1 MARYYFPEM
10 IGGMLGQFESDI
22 IEQLSGADSVEI
34 MLFIFTRNV
43 QVSFLAIFSGIFY
56 GIIPAGIMVFNG
68 FFVGAVIY
76 EPIQE
81 YGGLA
86 VIAALAPH
94 GVLELP
100 MVIISAAIGFR
111 LGIII
116 LKITSKLLQLFSR
129 GFYENVDM
137 EFNLELKK
145 SFKIIVY
152 EIIRA
157 AGFFILVI
165 IPLLFAAAAVET
177 FITTAI
183 FQAVIT

>member
-1 MARYYFPEM
+1 M
-10 IGGMLGQFESDI
+10 IGEMLGQFENDI
-22 IEQLSGADSVEI
+22 VEQLSGANSVEI
-34 MLFIFTRNV
+34 MLFIFTRNI

-56 GIIPAGIMVFNG
+56 GIIPASIMVFNG

-76 EPIQE
+76 DPIQE

-86 VIAALAPH
+86 VFAALAPH

-111 LGIII
+111 LGIIV
-116 LKITSKLLQLFSR
+116 LNITSKLFHFFSR

-137 EFNLELKK
+137 EFNIELTK
-145 SFKIIVY
+145 SFKLILY

-157 AGFFILVI
+157 TAFFILVI
-165 IPLLFAAAAVET
+165 VPLLFAAAVVET

-183 FQAVIT
+183 FQAVIS